1 MRAVRNKLIAFSS
14 LVLSLGIVLVAWGQT
29 PSLAAPRLKVAATI
43 FPLYDLVR
51 NVAGPAAEVV
61 LLVPM
66 GASPHT
72 FDAKPGTIRVL
83 TGSAAVFAIGHGLDD
98 WVTRLA
104 QGAGVTRTIVV
115 DDQIPLRAWKQ
126 KAHGHA
132 SAHGHTDQHGDVD
145 PHYWLAIPNA
155 IRMVQTIA
163 SALEQLDPADGEGY
177 RQRAAAYQEQLRAV
191 EQEIRQMLAG
201 FQRRSIAV
209 FHQAFDYFAAAY
221 DLRVVAVFEPSP
233 GREPA
238 PRQVEQFLR
247 QIKAHGLRVVFIEPQ
262 LDPGPLR
269 SLAPDLGVV
278 VQEIDPEG
286 GGGQGRDSYIAL
298 MRFNAAQIATALRE

>member
-1 MRAVRNKLIAFSS
+1 MRDVRAKATA
-14 LVLSLGIVLVAWGQT
+14 LVILVVALGIVPCAWGQT
-29 PSLAAPRLKVAATI
+29 PGPAAPRLKVAATI

-51 NVAGPAAEVV
+51 NVAGPAVEVV
-61 LLVPM
+61 LLVPP

-72 FDAKPGTIRVL
+72 FDAKPGTIRAL
-83 TGSAAVFAIGHGLDD
+83 RGSAAVFAIGHGLDD
-98 WVTRLA
+98 WVARLA

-115 DDQIPLRAWKQ
+115 DDQIPLRTWEREPQGHASS
-126 KAHGHA
+126 HGHA
-132 SAHGHTDQHGDVD
+132 DHYGAVD

-155 IRMVQTIA
+155 MRMVQTIA
-163 SALEQLDPADGEGY
+163 AALAQLDPADAEGY

-191 EQEIRQMLAG
+191 DQEIRRMLAG
-201 FQRRSIAV
+201 FQRRSMAV
-209 FHQAFDYFAAAY
+209 FHRAFDYFAEAY

-247 QIKAHGLRVVFIEPQ
+247 QVKAHGLRVVFIEPQ
-262 LDPGPLR
+262 LDAGPLR
-269 SLAPDLGVV
+269 SVAPDLGVV
-278 VQEIDPEG
+278 VQELDPEG
-286 GGGQGRDSYIAL
+286 SSGKGRDSYIAL

>member
-1 MRAVRNKLIAFSS
+1 MRTVSGLMILVVWLGLIPC
-14 LVLSLGIVLVAWGQT
+14 VWGHT
-29 PSLAAPRLKVAATI
+29 PSPTAPRLKVAATI

-51 NVAGPAAEVV
+51 NVAGPAVEVV

-72 FDAKPGTIRVL
+72 FDAKPRTIRVL
-83 TGSAAVFAIGHGLDD
+83 TGSVAVFAIGHGLDD
-98 WVTRLA
+98 WVARLA
-104 QGAGVTRTIVV
+104 QGAGVTRTIVT

-126 KAHGHA
+126 KAHDHA
-132 SAHGHTDQHGDVD
+132 SSRGHTDQHGDVD

-163 SALEQLDPADGEGY
+163 TALEQLDPEDREEY
-177 RQRAAAYQEQLRAV
+177 RQRAVAYQEQLRAV
-191 EQEIRQMLAG
+191 DQEIRQMLAG
-201 FQRRSIAV
+201 FQQRSIAV
-209 FHQAFDYFAAAY
+209 FHQAFEYFAEAY

-286 GGGQGRDSYIAL
+286 SGSQGRDSYIAL